1 MAILASLI
9 FIAFLLFN
17 SQYILALVIAILSM
31 ATIFCYRLYQEVNQ
45 IDFSID
51 GVELSLEEII
61 EELGWIYS
69 PLCDKIMLYE

>member
-61 EELGWIYS
+61 EELG
-69 PLCDKIMLYE
+69 